1 MLPGTVGWLPCDV
14 GCGGI
19 IATALL
25 TGSAAVCAEENAQ
38 LILPEQ
44 PLAESLQQIAE
55 RFDLKI
61 AFYSEFTDGLQAP
74 ALIGTFTPSQ
84 AFDALLADTSLEYVY
99 VVETTVAVRPRTTNL
114 TERGMTMN
122 EDQTSNARKPSLLRR
137 VGAIFSGAMIAT
149 SGIAA
154 SDEKSAN
161 KEESGDFIEEIVVTA
176 NKREQGLMEVA
187 QSLQYFGGSELEAA
201 GVQNL
206 DEIVRL
212 IPGVSLVASTAS
224 TTAYNIRGT
233 GAVIINDSAVGFYV
247 DGMPHYI
254 VDEPYGPDI
263 EVYDMESI
271 QVLRGPQGTLYG
283 QGALG
288 GTILITTAKPDLE
301 QVRAR
306 VRAGISRMHEGGNGH
321 TFDTSIS
328 VPLIENVLAASLT
341 AGTSRDPGLAEG
353 IDFPGS
359 DLDEDDR
366 WYARLKVLWE
376 PTDELSI
383 TGVIHHRDLEEGFFR
398 ISYLS
403 VDPPLLGAVGGIEVS
418 TETELTMYGLNID
431 WDAGFATLT
440 SSSSYMAREYAT
452 GGGFAFSD
460 PSFGDFLFDFAIDR
474 EDVKTFNQELR
485 LTSNGEGDWDWI
497 TGVSYTKGEHPANTV
512 TETLMPLAFAGIQT
526 DEAVTESS
534 QVAVFGEISRSFKDG
549 LITPL
554 IGLRYF
560 RDDRDKQVV
569 STIESFGFELPL
581 TDADEQEVF
590 SLVSPRFNLRI
601 TPSDATTFFL
611 NISRGFRSGTFN
623 TPGDVAFV
631 DAALGIALDLAV
643 PESTVWSYEVGGR
656 FNLLDNTLLIEP
668 SVYLADY
675 EDYQFGGT
683 LGGRS
688 VRIAIEE
695 VRATGAEL
703 LVQWNTPLEGLSV
716 SMIGSVNSTEVEEID
731 ATTNEFLFGIED
743 GEQLPYVPEWD
754 VRLGVDYEWQAMG
767 NWTAY
772 ASASY
777 FRRDGQIDF
786 SSPQTSP
793 VVSDFSLRL
802 ALANQNWRATL
813 WGKNLADDEGPASL
827 AGFGNVVRW
836 DRRSVGVTVE
846 YTLD

>member
-1 MLPGTVGWLPCDV
+1 MLLFVLPPTSVTADEVNEDLLIPFNVPEQRVDLALTQFAEQAGITLLFPSDAIGDVMANRLVGEYSVSEGAEILLAGTKLIPTFKNMLVLN
-14 GCGGI
+14 
-19 IATALL
+19 IALDPDSSNGETVVKKPKSILAGAVLAGALA
-25 TGSAAVCAEENAQ
+25 SSNASAEEQSGTNAH
-38 LILPEQ
+38 
-44 PLAESLQQIAE
+44 
-55 RFDLKI
+55 
-61 AFYSEFTDGLQAP
+61 
-74 ALIGTFTPSQ
+74 
-84 AFDALLADTSLEYVY
+84 
-99 VVETTVAVRPRTTNL
+99 
-114 TERGMTMN
+114 
-122 EDQTSNARKPSLLRR
+122 
-137 VGAIFSGAMIAT
+137 
-149 SGIAA
+149 
-154 SDEKSAN
+154 N
-161 KEESGDFIEEIVVTA
+161 KGFIEEIVVTA

-187 QSLQYFGGSELEAA
+187 QSVQYFRGSELEAA

-212 IPGVSLVASTAS
+212 IPGVSLPATTAS

-283 QGALG
+283 QGAVG

-306 VRAGISRMHEGGNGH
+306 VRAGYSRMHEGGNGH

-383 TGVIHHRDLEEGFFR
+383 TGVIHHRDLEEGFPR
-398 ISYLS
+398 ISYS
-403 VDPPLLGAVGGIEVS
+403 SADPPLLGAVGGIE
-418 TETELTMYGLNID
+418 TGIEAELTMYGLNID

-440 SSSSYMAREYAT
+440 SSSSYMAHERAS

-460 PSFGDFLFDFAIDR
+460 PSFGDFLFDFAIDH

-485 LTSNGEGDWDWI
+485 LVSNGEGDWDWI
-497 TGVSYTKGEHPANTV
+497 TGVSYSKGEHPVKTV
-512 TETLMPLAFAGIQT
+512 TDTLMPLAFAGIQT
-526 DEAVTESS
+526 DEVVTESS

-560 RDDRDKQVV
+560 RDDRDKQVD
-569 STIESFGFELPL
+569 STIESFGFVLPL
-581 TDADEQEVF
+581 TDADQQEVF

-631 DAALGIALDLAV
+631 GELGIALDPAV
-643 PESTVWSYEVGGR
+643 PESAVWSYEVGGR
-656 FNLLDNTLLIEP
+656 FNLFDNTLLIEP
-668 SVYLADY
+668 TVYLADY
-675 EDYQFGGT
+675 EDYQFAAT
-683 LGGRS
+683 LASRS

-731 ATTNEFLFGIED
+731 ATTDEFLFGIED

-767 NWTAY
+767 DWTAY

-786 SSPQTSP
+786 NSPQTSP

-802 ALANQNWRATL
+802 ALENQNWRATL
-813 WGKNLADDEGPASL
+813 WGRNLADDEGPASV
-827 AGFGNVVRW
+827 AGGGNVVRW
-836 DRRSVGVTVE
+836 DRRSVGMTVE